1 MERRQ
6 FLSWVSVGMLATS
19 LPMVLAACGSDEA
32 EPTSDAPAS
41 DAPASD
47 APEATADAP
56 ASDELDTAVRDDGFQ
71 ALATVA
77 AVDSGAVLDKE
88 NAASPVIM
96 VRDPDSGAVVALS
109 PVCPH
114 AQCTV
119 DFDGESGQLICP
131 CHDSKFSLDGS
142 IEQGPAQEPLPVFEV
157 KEEEGL
163 VLVKVS

>member
-19 LPMVLAACGSDEA
+19 LPMVLAACGSNES
-32 EPTSDAPAS
+32 ETAS
-41 DAPASD
+41 DSTASD
-47 APEATADAP
+47 APEAKADAP

-77 AVDSGAVLDKE
+77 AVDAGAVIDEE

-96 VRDPDSGAVVALS
+96 VRDPESGEVVALN

-114 AQCTV
+114 AQCNV
-119 DFDGESGQLICP
+119 DFDGDSGHLVCP
-131 CHDSKFSLDGS
+131 CHDSKFSLDGAV
-142 IEQGPAQEPLPVFEV
+142 EQGPAQEPLPVFEV

-163 VLVKVS
+163 VLVKVG